1 MPIAIEVDS
10 ASIQLLFSDFISDLK
25 YVDKDET
32 LAVAAPDT
40 WIEDNNKKLLSPWDR
55 VVLVDVHRSR
65 VSAQASQMYIEKL
78 IIHPVKL
85 LLTFVKTDFPRHTGK
100 DSFSTAALNVLTSFV
115 GVDRMQI
122 KLKSFEVDDALESS
136 SSLIGLIKHKAMQ
149 DIQYQLAQ
157 MAGMWVTIIRKY
169 YIERYG

>member
-1 MPIAIEVDS
+1 MYILFRLMPIAIEVDS
-10 ASIQLLFSDFISDLK
+10 ASIQLLFSDFLSDLK

-32 LAVAAPDT
+32 MAVASPDT
-40 WIEDNNKKLLSPWDR
+40 WIEEYNKKVLSPWDR
-55 VVLVDVHRSR
+55 MVLVDVHKSR
-65 VSAQASQMYIEKL
+65 ILVQASQMYIEKL

-100 DSFSTAALNVLTSFV
+100 DSFSTAVLNVLASFV

-122 KLKSFEVDDALESS
+122 KLKSFEADDALESS
-136 SSLIGLIKHKAMQ
+136 ASLISLIKHKAMQ

-157 MAGMWVTIIRKY
+157 MAGVLVY
-169 YIERYG
+169 